1 MQIGIRHLADL
12 TAGPVPEMKKK
23 VFHSR
28 YYNQHLNLNS
38 DPTALSGVSG
48 RCHSV
53 NISLL

>member
-12 TAGPVPEMKKK
+12 TAGRCQRTEKK

-38 DPTALSGVSG
+38 DPTALSGISG
-48 RCHSV
+48 RRHSV